1 MEKLYK
7 KVGKRYVEVEP
18 QRFKI
23 DFFEFSFL
31 VEACVPKTPIVRAYF
46 WGNVIDKYYF
56 EMTQNERDRLFEWI
70 NRTYRMEEGLKTKD
84 KDCLLFNAR
93 FDKNNQFIIHTLFNG
108 EEKVH
113 EAFKFE
119 DKYYIK
125 RNVSIAE
132 EYITK
137 VENASN

>member
-18 QRFKI
+18 QRFEI

-31 VEACVPKTPIVRAYF
+31 VEACIPKTPIARAYF
-46 WGNVIDKYYF
+46 WSNVIDKYYF

-70 NRTYRMEEGLKTKD
+70 NRTYRMEEGLKAKD
-84 KDCLLFNAR
+84 EDCLLFNAR
-93 FDKNNQFIIHTLFNG
+93 FDKNNQYLVSTVFNG
-108 EEKVH
+108 EEKTY

-125 RNVSIAE
+125 RNTSIAE